1 MILGKKVYL
10 TAVEKK
16 DLPQL
21 MIWRN
26 KEELRQNFREYR
38 EINEDMQNK
47 WFEEKV
53 LNDFSTIMFSIKRI
67 SDDRL
72 LGCCGL
78 CNINWI
84 HRYSELSLY
93 IGWNSYY
100 IDNEGYAEESCSL
113 LIDYGFNKLALNK
126 IWVEIYEFD
135 TKKAELCKKLGF
147 ELDGVFREHYFYNGK
162 WWDSKIMSILAKDY
176 FNNSKNSDI
185 LV

>member
-1 MILGKKVYL
+1 
-10 TAVEKK
+10 
-16 DLPQL
+16 
-21 MIWRN
+21 
-26 KEELRQNFREYR
+26 
-38 EINEDMQNK
+38 
-47 WFEEKV
+47 
-53 LNDFSTIMFSIKRI
+53 MFSIKRI

-135 TKKAELCKKLGF
+135 TKS
-147 ELDGVFREHYFYNGK
+147 RT
-162 WWDSKIMSILAKDY
+162 M
-176 FNNSKNSDI
+176 
-185 LV
+185 